1 MTAIDGWLEG
11 FIHEPASLGM
21 VLLVSLPLGLR
32 HAIDPDHFR
41 KRSEWSPSPM
51 EHGVREAGLMRL
63 FWGLGYGSTLVLVG
77 LPLMLLGHYLP
88 EIVAH
93 SAEAAMGCIIVLLAV
108 RLFVRWR
115 RASSTPT
122 ITATAA

>member
-1 MTAIDGWLEG
+1 VTAIDGWLEG

-21 VLLVSLPLGLR
+21 VLLVSLPLGLGL
-32 HAIDPDHFR
+32 AMDPDHLAAVTTLIA
-41 KRSEWSPSPM
+41 SEK
-51 EHGVREAGLMRL
+51 EHGVREPGLMRL
-63 FWGLGYGSTLVLVG
+63 LCGLGYGSTLVLLG

-93 SAEAAMGCIIVLLAV
+93 SAEAAIGCIIVLLAV

-115 RASSTPT
+115 RASSAPT
-122 ITATAA
+122 TTATAA

>member
-11 FIHEPASLGM
+11 FIREPASLGM
-21 VLLVSLPLGLR
+21 VLLVSLPLGLG
-32 HAIDPDHFR
+32 HAMDPDHLAAVTTLIA
-41 KRSEWSPSPM
+41 SEM
-51 EHGVREAGLMRL
+51 EYGVREAGLMRL
-63 FWGLGYGSTLVLVG
+63 LCGLGHGSTLVLLG

-93 SAEAAMGCIIVLLAV
+93 SAEAGIGCIIVLLAV

-122 ITATAA
+122 TTATAA